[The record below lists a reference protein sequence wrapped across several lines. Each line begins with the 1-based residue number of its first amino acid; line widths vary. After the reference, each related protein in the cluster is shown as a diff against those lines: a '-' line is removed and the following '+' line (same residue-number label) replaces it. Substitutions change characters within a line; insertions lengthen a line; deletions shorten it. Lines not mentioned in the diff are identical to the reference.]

1 MEGDKFS
8 MFAQNYLK
16 KRPRLTSDDRL
27 PGGRGSSTAR
37 LSGRQPD
44 DLVNY
49 DDEEIFIWQEQQMSR
64 CIVDNTV
71 NRVVETYL
79 SLHHDN
85 ADDDDDDDDDSVSVD
100 DAPPND
106 YGEQGSFEES
116 FAVTRAI
123 NDIGLQRN
131 YGSMPSTSQQ
141 TSAAD
146 SLRPSL
152 LFADTWTENGPVSE
166 SQNAEQPT
174 AADGVDDVQRETRAT
189 ASSCDVGEIADTHLE
204 FMEAAVS
211 VAIQEKGLAPLSNK

>member
-1 MEGDKFS
+1 

-16 KRPRLTSDDRL
+16 KRPRLTSDDHL
-27 PGGRGSSTAR
+27 PSGRGSSTAR
-37 LSGRQPD
+37 PSGRQPD
-44 DLVNY
+44 DLVDY
-49 DDEEIFIWQEQQMSR
+49 DDEAIFIWQEQQMSR

-85 ADDDDDDDDDSVSVD
+85 GDDDDEDDSVSVD
-100 DAPPND
+100 DAPPHD
-106 YGEQGSFEES
+106 YSEQGSFEES

-141 TSAAD
+141 SGAE
-146 SLRPSL
+146 SFRPSL
-152 LFADTWTENGPVSE
+152 LFAGTWTETGPVSE
-166 SQNAEQPT
+166 SRNAEQT
-174 AADGVDDVQRETRAT
+174 AADGVDVERESRAT